1 MRLAGKFVGSG
12 KNEKNQRVA
21 RPTRSCTRMY
31 ARRESSLSFFWV
43 TERERKEEKEP
54 QMGNAN
60 IPITSHW
67 LGLNSGE
74 RETYLHIIPR
84 WWPWYVHKLLI
95 FLQESDIGF
104 LLPPSPLWIGHI
116 SGLWLLFQ
124 TKPNAQGHNESLE
137 EEKRQPLPGTFIP
150 MSSKWMGSFTCQGNT
165 HIQLHSTTYDGSWRN
180 ESWYINKP
188 REWIS
193 DV

>member
-74 RETYLHIIPR
+74 RDLPPHNTTTAL
-84 WWPWYVHKLLI
+84 VHKLLI

-104 LLPPSPLWIGHI
+104 SPSSSSSSLCELAI
-116 SGLWLLFQ
+116 SLACGYFFKQSQTPKGTTRAWKKRKGSLCLALLFRW
-124 TKPNAQGHNESLE
+124 ARSGWV
-137 EEKRQPLPGTFIP
+137 PLHARETR
-150 MSSKWMGSFTCQGNT
+150 
-165 HIQLHSTTYDGSWRN
+165 IQWHSTTYDGSWRN
-180 ESWYINKP
+180 ESRYINKP